1 LTNAVRYGGTEVT
14 VEATELGERT
24 MLSIRD
30 NGPGLPEAE
39 WERIFEPY
47 ERAHD
52 TPTQPASIGL
62 GLTVSRQLA
71 RLMDGDLTYESDGSS
86 SVFKLVLPAAERDD
100 RAGQAVPSLADS
112 TRAV

>member
-1 LTNAVRYGGTEVT
+1 
-14 VEATELGERT
+14 
-24 MLSIRD
+24 
-30 NGPGLPEAE
+30 LPESE

-71 RLMDGDLTYESDGSS
+71 RLMGGDLTYESDGSS
-86 SVFKLVLPAAERDD
+86 SVFKLVLPALEPGDMVD
-100 RAGQAVPSLADS
+100 EVVSSLAES
-112 TRAV
+112 TRSV